1 MTSGTVS
8 RTYMKPFSVPPR
20 LRFVGRGAGAA
31 AVIFLAISVWADGTR
46 VLGNSLVL
54 FIFILTLGLGSLFL
68 VTLEYTVNA
77 TWSVP
82 FRRISENLAALIPAS
97 LILALPML
105 LGVGRLYEWMHP
117 SPGDAVLAGKSGY
130 LNLPFFMVRFA
141 LFFTV
146 WIVGYRILVHGSQRQ
161 DQDDGPGFSATAS
174 RFSPVF
180 MILLVI
186 TITFAA
192 FDWVMSLVPHWYS
205 SIFGVYL
212 LVSCMVAGVA
222 LTTFVA
228 VLLKMKGYLPAE
240 ISSDHFYN
248 LGALL
253 FALNTAWAYIAFAQF
268 LLIWYANLPNETVWY
283 AMRARNGWGI
293 ISWFLILG
301 HFLVPFVALLNRSAK
316 TNLKRLRWVSLW
328 VLAAHGLD
336 MYWLVTPSIRTSG
349 SPFTW
354 QELWLPFAAAAVGL
368 GTWRWSATRAALI
381 PLNDPKLES
390 GLHFHL

>member
-1 MTSGTVS
+1 MSGTVS
-8 RTYMKPFSVPPR
+8 RTYMKPFSMPR
-20 LRFVGRGAGAA
+20 KLELAGKGAGAA
-31 AVIFLAISVWADGTR
+31 GLLLLAASVWADWTR
-46 VLGNSLVL
+46 VLGDSLVL

-82 FRRISENLAALIPAS
+82 FRRVSENLAALIPIS
-97 LILALPML
+97 LVLALPML
-105 LGVGRLYEWMHP
+105 LGVGQLYEWMHP
-117 SPGDAVLAGKSGY
+117 TPGDAVLAGKSGY
-130 LNLPFFMVRFA
+130 LNLPFFLLRFA
-141 LFFTV
+141 LFFTA
-146 WIVGYRILVHGSQRQ
+146 WMVGYRMLVEGSRRQ
-161 DQDDGPGFSATAS
+161 DQTDESSFSAAAS

-186 TITFAA
+186 TISFAA
-192 FDWVMSLVPHWYS
+192 FDWIMSLVPHWYS
-205 SIFGVYL
+205 SIFGIYL

-240 ISSDHFYN
+240 ISTDHFYN

-268 LLIWYANLPNETVWY
+268 LLIWYANLPHETVWY

-293 ISWFLILG
+293 VSWVLIVA
-301 HFLVPFVALLNRSAK
+301 HFLVPFIALLNRSAK

-328 VLAAHGLD
+328 VLGAHGLD
-336 MYWLVTPSIRTSG
+336 MYWLITPSIRTNG
-349 SPFTW
+349 GPLTW
-354 QELWLPFAAAAVGL
+354 QELWLPFAAVAVGL
-368 GTWRWSATRAALI
+368 ATWRWAASRAALI
-381 PLNDPKLES
+381 PVNDPKLES

>member
-1 MTSGTVS
+1 MTEETVS
-8 RTYMKPFSVPPR
+8 RTYAKPFSMPR
-20 LRFVGRGAGAA
+20 RLELLARGTGAA
-31 AVIFLAISVWADGTR
+31 ALLLLVASVWTDGSR

-54 FIFILTLGLGSLFL
+54 FVFILTLGLGSLFL

-82 FRRISENLAALIPAS
+82 FRRVSENLAALIPIS
-97 LILALPML
+97 VVLALPVL
-105 LGVGRLYEWMHP
+105 LGMGRLYEWMHP
-117 SPGDAVLAGKSGY
+117 SAGDLVLAGKSGY
-130 LNLPFFMVRFA
+130 LNLPFFLVRFG
-141 LFFTV
+141 LFFAT
-146 WIVGYRILVHGSQRQ
+146 WMIGYRMLVGGSRRQ
-161 DQDDGPGFSATAS
+161 DQEEGSRFSTTAS

-212 LVSCMVAGVA
+212 LVSSMVAGVA
-222 LTTFVA
+222 LTTFVT

-268 LLIWYANLPNETVWY
+268 LLIWYGNLPNETFWY
-283 AMRARNGWGI
+283 AMRSRNGWGI
-293 ISWFLILG
+293 VSWLLIFG
-301 HFLVPFVALLNRSAK
+301 HFLVPFIALLNRSAK
-316 TNLKRLRWVSLW
+316 TDLRRLRWVSLW
-328 VLAAHGLD
+328 VLSVHGLD
-336 MYWLVTPSIRTSG
+336 MYWLIAPSIRTSG

-354 QELWLPFAAAAVGL
+354 HELWLPFAAAAVGL
-368 GTWRWSATRAALI
+368 ITWRWAASRAALI

-390 GLHFHL
+390 ALHFHL

>member
-1 MTSGTVS
+1 MMSETIS
-8 RTYMKPFSVPPR
+8 RTYAKPFSMPR
-20 LRFVGRGAGAA
+20 RLELAARGAGATALLLLA
-31 AVIFLAISVWADGTR
+31 ASVWTDGTR

-82 FRRISENLAALIPAS
+82 FRRVSENLAALIPTS
-97 LILALPML
+97 LVLALPVL

-130 LNLPFFMVRFA
+130 LNLPFFLVRFA
-141 LFFTV
+141 LFFTA
-146 WIVGYRILVHGSQRQ
+146 WIAGYRLLVGGSRRQ
-161 DQDDGPGFSATAS
+161 DESDELGFRAAAS
-174 RFSPVF
+174 RLSPVV

-228 VLLKMKGYLPAE
+228 VALKMKGYLPAE

-268 LLIWYANLPNETVWY
+268 LLIWYANLPQEKAWY
-283 AMRARNGWGI
+283 AMRATNGWGMV
-293 ISWFLILG
+293 SWCLILG
-301 HFLVPFVALLNRSAK
+301 HFFVPFVALLNRSAK
-316 TNLKRLRWVSLW
+316 TNLRRLRWVSLW

-336 MYWLVTPSIRTSG
+336 MYWLIAPSLRAGG

-368 GTWRWSATRAALI
+368 ATWRWAASRGALI
-381 PLNDPKLES
+381 PVNDPKLES
-390 GLHFHL
+390 ALHFHL

>member
-1 MTSGTVS
+1 MTSGIVS
-8 RTYMKPFSVPPR
+8 RVYTKPYSMPR
-20 LRFVGRGAGAA
+20 KLEFAGRGAGAA
-31 AVIFLAISVWADGTR
+31 AILLLAVSSWTDWTR
-46 VLGNSLVL
+46 ALSDSLVL

-82 FRRISENLAALIPAS
+82 FRRVSENLAALIPAS

-117 SPGDAVLAGKSGY
+117 APGDAILAGKSAY
-130 LNLPFFMVRFA
+130 LNLPFFLVRFA
-141 LFFTV
+141 LFFTAWV
-146 WIVGYRILVHGSQRQ
+146 VGYRMLAEGSRRQ
-161 DQDDGPGFSATAS
+161 DKSGLHGFSVTAS

-180 MILLVI
+180 MILLVV

-192 FDWVMSLVPHWYS
+192 FDWIMSLVPHWYS

-222 LTTFVA
+222 VTTFVA

-240 ISSDHFYN
+240 IRGDHFYN

-268 LLIWYANLPNETVWY
+268 LLIWYANLPHETAWY
-283 AMRARNGWGI
+283 AMRAANGWGKV
-293 ISWFLILG
+293 SWLLILG
-301 HFLVPFVALLNRSAK
+301 HFLVPFIALLNRSAK

-336 MYWLVTPSIRTSG
+336 MYWLIAPSVRTGG

-368 GTWRWSATRAALI
+368 ATWRWAAARAALI

-390 GLHFHL
+390 SLHFHL

>member
-1 MTSGTVS
+1 MTSGILS
-8 RTYMKPFSVPPR
+8 RTYTKPFSMPR
-20 LRFVGRGAGAA
+20 RLEFLGIGAGAA
-31 AVIFLAISVWADGTR
+31 ALLLLATGIWADWTR

-82 FRRISENLAALIPAS
+82 FRRISENLAALVPAS

-105 LGVGRLYEWMHP
+105 LGVERLYEWMHP

-130 LNLPFFMVRFA
+130 LNLPFFMIRFA
-141 LFFTV
+141 LFFTA
-146 WIVGYRILVHGSQRQ
+146 WIVGYRILVIGSRRQ
-161 DQDDGPGFSATAS
+161 DQSAGSGFSLTAS

-192 FDWVMSLVPHWYS
+192 FDWIMSLVPHWYS
-205 SIFGVYL
+205 SIFGIYL

-228 VLLKMKGYLPAE
+228 VLLKLKRYLPAE
-240 ISSDHFYN
+240 IDSDHFYN

-268 LLIWYANLPNETVWY
+268 LLIWYANLPGETIWY
-283 AMRARNGWGI
+283 AARARNGWGI
-293 ISWFLILG
+293 VSWLLILA

-316 TNLKRLRWVSLW
+316 TDLKRLRWVSLW
-328 VLAAHGLD
+328 VLGAHGLD
-336 MYWLVTPSIRTSG
+336 MYWLITPSIRTSG
-349 SPFTW
+349 SPFSW
-354 QELWLPFAAAAVGL
+354 QELWLPFAAAAVL
-368 GTWRWSATRAALI
+368 LATWRWAATRAALI
-381 PLNDPKLES
+381 PVSDPKLES
-390 GLHFHL
+390 SLHFHL

>member
-1 MTSGTVS
+1 MMSGTVS
-8 RTYMKPFSVPPR
+8 RTYAKPFSMPR
-20 LRFVGRGAGAA
+20 RLELVGRGAGAVA
-31 AVIFLAISVWADGTR
+31 LLLLVASVWTNGTR
-46 VLGNSLVL
+46 VLSNSLVL
-54 FIFILTLGLGSLFL
+54 YIFMLTLGLGSLFL

-82 FRRISENLAALIPAS
+82 FRRVSENLAALIPIS
-97 LILALPML
+97 LILALPVL

-117 SPGDAVLAGKSGY
+117 APGDAVLAGKSGY
-130 LNLPFFMVRFA
+130 LNLPFFLVRFG
-141 LFFTV
+141 LFFAA
-146 WIVGYRILVHGSQRQ
+146 WMVGYRVLVHGSRRQ
-161 DQDDGPGFSATAS
+161 DQNDEPGFTAVAS

-212 LVSCMVAGVA
+212 LVSCMVAGIA

-228 VLLKMKGYLPAE
+228 VLLKLKGYLPTE

-268 LLIWYANLPNETVWY
+268 LLIWYAHLPNETVWY
-283 AMRARNGWGI
+283 AMRAHNGWGI
-293 ISWFLILG
+293 VSWFLILG
-301 HFLVPFVALLNRSAK
+301 HFFVPFIALLNRSAK

-328 VLAAHGLD
+328 VLGAHGLD
-336 MYWLVTPSIRTSG
+336 MYWLITPSIRASG

-368 GTWRWSATRAALI
+368 TTWRWAASRAALI

-390 GLHFHL
+390 ALHFHL

>member
-1 MTSGTVS
+1 M
-8 RTYMKPFSVPPR
+8 
-20 LRFVGRGAGAA
+20 
-31 AVIFLAISVWADGTR
+31 
-46 VLGNSLVL
+46 SLL
-54 FIFILTLGLGSLFL
+54 
-68 VTLEYTVNA
+68 
-77 TWSVP
+77 
-82 FRRISENLAALIPAS
+82 
-97 LILALPML
+97 LALPVL
-105 LGVGRLYEWMHP
+105 VGVGRLYEWMHP
-117 SPGDAVLAGKSGY
+117 SPGDAILAGKHVY
-130 LNLPFFMVRFA
+130 LNLPFFLVRFA
-141 LFFTV
+141 LFFTA
-146 WIVGYRILVHGSQRQ
+146 WILGYRMLVEGSRKQ
-161 DQDDGPGFSATAS
+161 DQDDESTFSASAA

-180 MILLVI
+180 MILLVV

-212 LVSCMVAGVA
+212 LVSCMVAGLA

-228 VLLKMKGYLPAE
+228 VVLKMKGYLPPE
-240 ISSDHFYN
+240 ITTDHFYN

-268 LLIWYANLPNETVWY
+268 LLIWYANLPNETFWY
-283 AMRARNGWGI
+283 VMRARNGWGLV
-293 ISWFLILG
+293 SWFLVVG
-301 HFLVPFVALLNRSAK
+301 HFLVPFIALLSRSAK

-328 VLAAHGLD
+328 VLGAHGID
-336 MYWLVTPSIRTSG
+336 MYWLIAPSVRTSG

-368 GTWRWSATRAALI
+368 ATWRWAASRSALI